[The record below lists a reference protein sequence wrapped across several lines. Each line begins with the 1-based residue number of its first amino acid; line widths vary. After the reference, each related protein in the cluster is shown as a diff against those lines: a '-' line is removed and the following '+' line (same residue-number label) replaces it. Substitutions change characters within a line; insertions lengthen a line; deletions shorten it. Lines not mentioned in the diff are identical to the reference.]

1 MAKSCQGVCAVVIPG
16 HACWVCIWDGLVALE
31 VLWFIFK
38 RWVLG
43 GGVGYAD
50 MRGRVC
56 FVWFNGDGGRK
67 MT

>member
-43 GGVGYAD
+43 GGLA
-50 MRGRVC
+50 MQI
-56 FVWFNGDGGRK
+56 
-67 MT
+67 